1 MDAGAWGPATAIV
14 VDEIGNQANITAS
27 ASTSS
32 GHLLLMMMQMK
43 LLLLLL
49 LQGRGRRTGVAA
61 AATTAVVTFPFIER
75 KMRLGLVEGVLQLA
89 DAPPAITCCHE
100 RLLPLLMLKFVEL
113 DRSECCHSL

>member
-1 MDAGAWGPATAIV
+1 M
-14 VDEIGNQANITAS
+14 
-27 ASTSS
+27 
-32 GHLLLMMMQMK
+32 MMMQMK
-43 LLLLLL
+43 LLLLLLL

-89 DAPPAITCCHE
+89 DAPPAITCGHE

-113 DRSECCHSL
+113 DRSECCLWRWVLWWFLVVMMVHVDVATVAILKILLPDIVLV